1 MSFASRE
8 RTQSV
13 RRVII
18 HHTAGS
24 TLSGALNALRESGAS
39 YHVIIDV
46 DGTSQRLVPF
56 NRVAFHAGSANNDSI
71 GISLVG
77 NMTTRK
83 PHDAQIE
90 TLRKLLQEIFNTFE
104 IKQVLGHS
112 DVSPTQCPAFD
123 VTPFQNMLREWN
135 KAQYEDIKSPEEDWA
150 QLAFDHLL
158 SRGITIN
165 ETRFNDPMTR
175 GETFSLLINVLNI
188 LD

>member
-8 RTQSV
+8 RTQNV

-24 TLSGALNALRESGAS
+24 TLSGALNALRDRGLS

-46 DGTSQRLVPF
+46 DGTSQTLVPYD
-56 NRVAFHAGSANNDSI
+56 RVAFHAGNANDDSI

-77 NMTTRK
+77 NMTTRQ
-83 PHDAQIE
+83 PYDAQIA
-90 TLRKLLQEIFNTFE
+90 TLQKLLKEIFNSFE
-104 IKQVLGHS
+104 IMQVLGHS
-112 DVSPTQCPAFD
+112 DVGPTQCPAFD
-123 VTPFQNMLREWN
+123 VTPFQNMLLEWN
-135 KAQYEDIKSPEEDWA
+135 KAQYEDTESPEHWA
-150 QLAFDHLL
+150 QLAFDQLL
-158 SRGITIN
+158 NRGVTIH

-175 GETFSLLINVLNI
+175 GETFSLLLNVLNA